1 MEIEASWYIVGTQ
14 DRTVHPTCNVFVS
27 KTHGLQGPMILTA
40 ATFQCCSQPRFVLDV
55 IRDAVKGAAGT
66 SASKRA

>member
-1 MEIEASWYIVGTQ
+1 MEIEAEL
-14 DRTVHPTCNVFVS
+14 VHRGHPRPHSPPDLQRFVS
-27 KTHGLQGPMILTA
+27 KRMDARTYDIDSSHVPML
-40 ATFQCCSQPRFVLDV
+40 SQPRFVLDV